1 MVTDEHFWVN
11 WGHLFPIKTRH
22 VSDVVLGWISRNL
35 IKKKKKIEFAQ
46 CVHCCFLFFFKSSC
60 IAFSVVS
67 FCLNVTQ
74 LSEDNHSSELFFLNQ
89 IIQVFQQEL
98 KKGVYVLWI
107 WPTLALVKVFPL
119 RTLNANYKPKSK
131 WWTSLSRMMKQH
143 LLTPAF
149 VWAILCCTVGSGGV
163 IHDVRILKP
172 AAMHLPVHINPSLH
186 KPVDPGTD
194 TGNAAI
200 TPGR

>member
-1 MVTDEHFWVN
+1 MCS
-11 WGHLFPIKTRH
+11 L
-22 VSDVVLGWISRNL
+22 
-35 IKKKKKIEFAQ
+35 
-46 CVHCCFLFFFKSSC
+46 LFFVFFNLPVSLSRWFLSVWMWPSSLRTITAQSC
-60 IAFSVVS
+60 
-67 FCLNVTQ
+67 
-74 LSEDNHSSELFFLNQ
+74 FFLNQ

-200 TPGR
+200 TAGR